1 MEVKQVRYK
10 TFKIPL
16 IRLDILAS
24 VDITVSTVSSILK
37 AQTPSQKDSIM
48 NSNINR
54 LLSLTGFELAKLGDQ
69 FEAKY
74 GYESDTSITGD
85 VEKLL
90 AMNTQTPSNSGV
102 AFEMQSLGFGGEVK
116 GVVVK
121 PSVGAVKVDKTDWE
135 NMIS

>member
-1 MEVKQVRYK
+1 
-10 TFKIPL
+10 
-16 IRLDILAS
+16 
-24 VDITVSTVSSILK
+24 
-37 AQTPSQKDSIM
+37 M

-85 VEKLL
+85 VSKLL
-90 AMNTQTPSNSGV
+90 AMNTQAPSNEGI
-102 AFEMQSLGFGGEVK
+102 ALEMQTLGLGGEVV
-116 GVVVK
+116 GVVVG
-121 PSVGAVKVDKTDWE
+121 PSVRGVKVDKTDWD